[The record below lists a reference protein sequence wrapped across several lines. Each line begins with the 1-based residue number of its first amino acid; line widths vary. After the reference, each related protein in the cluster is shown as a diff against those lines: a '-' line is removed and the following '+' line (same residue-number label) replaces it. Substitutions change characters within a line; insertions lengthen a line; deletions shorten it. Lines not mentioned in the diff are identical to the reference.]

1 MKGTRVLFL
10 VDWEPVMLRSDDL
23 PIRAAKTLAA
33 LAVVACWMG
42 AVSAGETALD
52 RYVAKPDPTYS
63 WKIDHKMESHGAATY
78 VVDLKS
84 QTWRT
89 TKDVNRPVWQH
100 WLTIIRPAHPV
111 SNTAFLFIDGGSN
124 GGKAPKSADLLIA
137 SLARETNTV
146 VAELKMVPNE
156 PLIFHND
163 GVERKEDD
171 LIAYTWDQF
180 LKGGDDEWPARL
192 PMVKSAVRAM
202 DCVQELLGSKDGG
215 SFKVEKF
222 LVAGGSK
229 RGWTTWCTA
238 AVDKRVQ
245 AIIPLSIDCLNS
257 GPSMRHHV
265 AVYGFY
271 TEAVGDYFNHKITA
285 RGADPRMKLLN
296 EIEDPYSYRKRFTMP
311 KFIVGGVGDQYFC
324 PDNSQFYFDDLPGE
338 KYLRYIPN
346 TDHGLG
352 RSDVRE
358 SVVAFYDCIVK
369 GTPRPQFSWKFEADG
384 SIRVKSETKPQAV
397 KLWQATNPQARDFR
411 VMTIGRAFKS
421 HDLSDQGGGVY
432 VAKIEKPE
440 RGWTAS
446 LVELT
451 FDVGAPYPL
460 KMTTAVRVTPD
471 TLPYQDL
478 DPLKAPKETRHQA
491 AARR

>member
-1 MKGTRVLFL
+1 
-10 VDWEPVMLRSDDL
+10 MLRSDVL
-23 PIRAAKTLAA
+23 PVRAAKRMAA
-33 LAVVACWMG
+33 LAVCVCLIG
-42 AVSAGETALD
+42 AAHADRTALD
-52 RYVAKPDPTYS
+52 RYVAKPDATYS
-63 WKIDHKMESHGAATY
+63 WKIERKMESHGAATY
-78 VVDLKS
+78 IVDLKS

-89 TKDVNRPVWQH
+89 PQEVNRPVWQH

-111 SNTAFLFIDGGSN
+111 SHTAFLFITGGSN
-124 GGKAPKSADLLIA
+124 GGKPPKSADLLMA

-163 GVERKEDD
+163 GVKRTEDD

-202 DCVQELLGSKDGG
+202 DCVQELVGSKEEGD
-215 SFKVEKF
+215 FKIDKF
-222 LVAGGSK
+222 VVAGGSK

-238 AVDKRVQ
+238 AVDKRVE

-257 GPSMRHHV
+257 GPSMQHHV

-285 RGADPRMKLLN
+285 RSKDPRMKLLN
-296 EIEDPYSYRKRFTMP
+296 AIEDPYSYRDRFTMP
-311 KFIVGGVGDQYFC
+311 KFIVGGAGDQYFC
-324 PDNSQFYFDDLPGE
+324 PDNSQFYFDELPGE

-352 RSDVRE
+352 GSDVRE
-358 SVVAFYDCIVK
+358 SVVAFLDSVVK
-369 GTPRPQFSWKFEADG
+369 GTPRPQFSWKFESDG
-384 SIRVKSETKPQAV
+384 SIRVHSSTKPLTV
-397 KLWQATNPQARDFR
+397 KLWQATNPTARDFR
-411 VMTIGRAFKS
+411 VETIGRAFKS
-421 HDLSDQGGGVY
+421 RELGDKGGGIY
-432 VAKIEKPE
+432 VAKLEKPE

-446 LVELT
+446 FVELS
-451 FDVGAPYPL
+451 FEVGAAYPL

-471 TLPYQDL
+471 TCPYPNL
-478 DPLKAPKETRHQA
+478 DPLKAPKEIRHHA
-491 AARR
+491 AKR